1 MRVFAAVVINMFMEE
16 NQKMEEQV
24 QTEKA
29 EYKTITVKTSD
40 GSVLQGKVN
49 LTEKQRVS
57 DLFTQSAAPF
67 VVLVDV
73 VLKEGQGKTLVINK
87 DHIVWVEPE
96 EG

>member
-1 MRVFAAVVINMFMEE
+1 MGAQDNSMNTA
-16 NQKMEEQV
+16 
-24 QTEKA
+24 
-29 EYKTITVKTSD
+29 YKTITVKTSD
-40 GSVLQGKVN
+40 GPVLQGRVN

-73 VLKEGQGKTLVINK
+73 VLREGQGKTLVINK

-96 EG
+96 EE